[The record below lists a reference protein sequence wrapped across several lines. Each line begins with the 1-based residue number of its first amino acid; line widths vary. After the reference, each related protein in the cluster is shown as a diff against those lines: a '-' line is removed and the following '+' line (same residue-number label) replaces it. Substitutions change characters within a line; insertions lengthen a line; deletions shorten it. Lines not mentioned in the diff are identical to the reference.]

1 MRRVNSCENERNR
14 IRLTTV
20 NSGNDKKIFGV
31 SLQIGWI
38 QKKEETDY
46 GIPFILV
53 VCFDKSKMPYGV

>member
-1 MRRVNSCENERNR
+1 
-14 IRLTTV
+14 
-20 NSGNDKKIFGV
+20 V

-53 VCFDKSKMPYGV
+53 VCFDKSKMPSGV